1 MQIFETYYKGIYQLL
16 EYEDYSSLLKR
27 LIDLT
32 LDTEDLVYYK
42 KMNDLLDWLEVNQKS
57 TTEIHDRFK
66 SMLEDLKD
74 VLSRKEIKKK
84 ETLLEVKDLSKGYLN
99 SSFSLGPI
107 TFSISQGEIIGLVG
121 ENGNGKTTLLR
132 LLCHELEITGGNV
145 KYNFPSKD
153 SYDLRTK
160 LVYIPQ
166 RTKDWHGS
174 LLSNL
179 QFTASSYG
187 ILGEENE
194 HLVQLIIA
202 RMGLRAYRHLNWK
215 SLSSGY
221 KMRFELARMLLR
233 KPKLLLIDEPL
244 ANLDILAQQVVLDDF
259 RDIAKSLFRPLG
271 IILSSQQL
279 YEVEKTSDRVI
290 FLKNGKPQS
299 ITYASSEPVSDS
311 QSIKEQVEVNP
322 DLIIEFECDWEQD
335 QVREVLSVIGMENLQ
350 LKGGTYV
357 VVFSPDTTQ
366 NQFLQ
371 LVVEKN
377 IPLTYFRNISN
388 STRRF
393 FL

>member
-1 MQIFETYYKGIYQLL
+1 
-16 EYEDYSSLLKR
+16 
-27 LIDLT
+27 
-32 LDTEDLVYYK
+32 
-42 KMNDLLDWLEVNQKS
+42 MNDLLDWLEDNQKN
-57 TTEIHDRFK
+57 TTEIHNRFK
-66 SMLEDLKD
+66 SILEDLKD
-74 VLSRKEIKKK
+74 VLSRKDIKKK
-84 ETLLEVKDLSKGYLN
+84 ETLLEIKDLSKGYLN

-107 TFSISQGEIIGLVG
+107 SFSVSQGEIIGLVG

-132 LLCHELEITGGNV
+132 LLCHELEITGGSI

-194 HLVQLIIA
+194 YLVQLIIA

-290 FLKNGKPQS
+290 FLKNGKPKS
-299 ITYASSEPVSDS
+299 ITYTASEPVSHSDS
-311 QSIKEQVEVNP
+311 IQETVEVKP
-322 DLIIEFECDWEQD
+322 DLIIEFECDWGQD
-335 QVREVLSVIGMENLQ
+335 SVREALSAIGMENLQ

-357 VVFSPDTTQ
+357 VVFSPDITQ

-371 LVVEKN
+371 LVVERN

>member
-1 MQIFETYYKGIYQLL
+1 MQIFETYYKEIYQLL
-16 EYEDYSSLLKR
+16 DYEDYSSLLKR

-42 KMNDLLDWLEVNQKS
+42 KMTDLLDWLEINQKN
-57 TTEIHDRFK
+57 TTEIHNRFK
-66 SMLEDLKD
+66 SMLEDLKE
-74 VLSRKEIKKK
+74 VLSRKEIKKR
-84 ETLLEVKDLSKGYLN
+84 EVLLDVKDLSKGYFN

-107 TFSISQGEIIGLVG
+107 SFSVSQGEIIGLVG

-132 LLCHELEITGGNV
+132 LLCHELEITSGDI

-259 RDIAKSLFRPLG
+259 KDIAKSLFRPLG

-299 ITYASSEPVSDS
+299 ITYTSSQPVSDM
-311 QSIKEQVEVNP
+311 QSEEETVEVKP
-322 DLIIEFECDWEQD
+322 DLIIEFECDWGQD
-335 QVREVLSVIGMENLQ
+335 RVREAFATLGIENLQ

-357 VVFSPDTTQ
+357 VVFSSDTTQ

-377 IPLTYFRNISN
+377 IPLSYFRNISN